1 VFAIR
6 RGEIGKRF
14 DVRYNL
20 PHAEKHD
27 THNQVKLGSLCL
39 REPDYGLSATAI
51 TRTNRTQPKYI
62 RITDFSDHGI
72 EDNHVFTTVADYS
85 PKHIL
90 NDGDILFARSGS
102 IGRTYRYDGKLGL
115 AVFAGYC
122 IRFIINP
129 EKALPEYVYWYTK
142 TKQYENWVQRIKRP
156 TVQPNINKEEYK
168 SLEIILPSRDE
179 QIRLVS
185 SITVASQQRI
195 AKLREADEQLTGMD
209 SYVLERL
216 GIGEIPIKSRIASAV
231 NLRTLKDEN
240 TIGAEYYHPGRL
252 AVIRAIENDPAVSTL
267 RLSDIVDFLRD
278 AVSADGK
285 KYLGL
290 AGVVSNTGELSGVDE
305 KAEGQAFSY
314 SQGDVLYARLRP
326 YLNKVLFAETDG
338 VCSTEFH
345 VMRVNCADVQPEYLA
360 AIMRSKIIV
369 AQTKHMMTGNTHPR
383 ISNEDVR
390 NLRIPIPS
398 MSIQSIIIDEMR
410 KRSER
415 SRQLKHEVDI
425 EWLAAKEKFEREL
438 IGGTNK

>member
-1 VFAIR
+1 VH
-6 RGEIGKRF
+6 
-14 DVRYNL
+14 YNL
-20 PHAEKHD
+20 PHIKEYN
-27 THNQVKLGSLCL
+27 TLNQVTLGSLCL
-39 REPDYGLSATAI
+39 YEPDYGLSAPAI
-51 TRTNRTQPKYI
+51 TRTSESQPKYI

-72 EDNHVFTTVADYS
+72 DDNHVFTTVADYS

-102 IGRTYRYDGKLGL
+102 IGRTYRFDGKLGL

-142 TKQYENWVQRIKRP
+142 TMQYENWVQRIKRP

-185 SITVASQQRI
+185 SITAASQQRI
-195 AKLREADEQLTGMD
+195 AKLREADELLAGMD

-216 GIGEIPIKSRIASAV
+216 GIGEIPVMSRIASGV
-231 NLRTLKDEN
+231 NLRTLKNEN
-240 TIGAEYYHPGRL
+240 TIGAEYYHPERL

-267 RLSDIVDFLRD
+267 RLVDIVEFLRD
-278 AVSADGK
+278 VVPADGK

-290 AGVVSNTGELSGVDE
+290 AGAVSNTGELSGVDE
-305 KAEGQAFSY
+305 SAEGQAYSY

-326 YLNKVLFAETDG
+326 YLNKVLFAETEG

-383 ISNEDVR
+383 ISNDDVR

-398 MSIQSIIIDEMR
+398 MSNQRIIIDEIR
-410 KRSER
+410 KRIER
-415 SRQLKHEVDI
+415 SRQLIHEADI
-425 EWLAAKEKFEREL
+425 EWIAAKEEFEREL
-438 IGGTNK
+438 MGGISK